1 MASRACRRVWP
12 AGKAF
17 QWSRFVE
24 RRVIRLREAGSGSL
38 LSKIRLK
45 ILLVVVV
52 RRLKAVEGSSSRW
65 ISVEIGVGWSGC
77 CGSSGA
83 GWMSLASLW
92 RRLIERPMIRDEKQ
106 KELRS

>member
-45 ILLVVVV
+45 ILLVGGE
-52 RRLKAVEGSSSRW
+52 LVEKVDRATDDQG
-65 ISVEIGVGWSGC
+65 
-77 CGSSGA
+77 
-83 GWMSLASLW
+83 
-92 RRLIERPMIRDEKQ
+92 
-106 KELRS
+106 